1 MSLLLVQLL
10 SGLAN
15 AMFLF
20 LIASGL
26 SLIFGVTRIV
36 NFAHGSFYM
45 LAAYLTYSL
54 AAALPGGPAA
64 FYLAALLAALA
75 VAAVGGLVEVLLLRR
90 VYRAPELYQLL
101 LTFALVLVVAD
112 AVRYLWGADNKTGP
126 VAPGLAGSVE
136 VAGQLFP
143 SYDLAM
149 IVFGPLVA
157 LGLWLLFHRTRWGI
171 LIRAATQ
178 DREMVAALGV
188 DQSRLFTSVFVLG
201 SFLAGLGGAL
211 QVPRL
216 ALTTVMDTS
225 VIVEAFVVVV
235 IGGMGSVWGALLA
248 SLLIGVLNAFGVLVL
263 PKSAIVLIFVVMAIV
278 LVVRPW
284 GLLGRPEVQLRPPGG
299 GAVPE
304 ASPRRPRPAW
314 LVAALVALALLPLAV
329 PTFWVSIVV
338 EIFAFALFAASLHL
352 LMAVGGMVSFGH
364 AAYFG
369 LGAYGAALL
378 LQLLGLPM
386 PLAFV
391 GAPLVAA
398 LGAAV
403 FGYFSVRLSS
413 IYFAMLTLAF
423 AQIVYAAVHQ
433 WDEVT
438 GGDNGILSVWPA
450 AWLASPGRYYYWA
463 LAATA
468 VGIVLLRLIAASPFG
483 LTLRA
488 ARDHARRAEALGVN
502 IRALQWTAFVV
513 AGFVAGLGGAI
524 FAFLKGSVFPVYT
537 EAPMSV
543 QPLVMV
549 LLGGVGSPAG
559 PLIGAAVYKLLDT
572 VITRYTDY
580 WQFVLGAI
588 LMALVLVFPRG
599 IAGVLDERRS

>member
-10 SGLAN
+10 NGLAN

-45 LAAYLTYSL
+45 LAAYFTYSL
-54 AAALPGGPAA
+54 AAALPLGPAA
-64 FYLAALLAALA
+64 FYAAALLAALL
-75 VAAVGGLVEVLLLRR
+75 VAALGGLVEVLLLRR

-112 AVRYLWGADNKTGP
+112 AVRFFWGADNKTGP
-126 VAPGLAGSVE
+126 VAPGLAGSVPI
-136 VAGQLFP
+136 AGQLFP
-143 SYDLAM
+143 SYDLAV
-149 IVFGPLVA
+149 IIFGPLVA
-157 LGLWLLFHRTRWGI
+157 LGLWLVFHRTRWGI

-188 DQSRLFTSVFVLG
+188 DQRRLFTGVFVLG

-216 ALTTVMDTS
+216 ALTTVMDTT

-248 SLLIGVLNAFGVLVL
+248 SLLIGVLNAYGVLVL
-263 PKSAIVLIFVVMAIV
+263 PKASIVLMFVVMAVV
-278 LVVRPW
+278 LIVRPW
-284 GLLGRPEVQLRPPGG
+284 GLLGRPEVQLRPAG
-299 GAVPE
+299 GATAEDRGAPWH
-304 ASPRRPRPAW
+304 PAW
-314 LVAALVALALLPLAV
+314 FAAAGLALLALPLLL
-329 PTFWVSIVV
+329 PTFWLWMAV

-352 LMAVGGMVSFGH
+352 LMGLGGMVSFGH

-378 LQLLGLPM
+378 LKLAGWPM
-386 PLAFV
+386 PLAFLA
-391 GAPLVAA
+391 APVVAA
-398 LGAAV
+398 AAAAV
-403 FGYFSVRLSS
+403 FGYFSVRLTS

-423 AQIVYAAVHQ
+423 AQIVFAVVHQ
-433 WDEVT
+433 WDDVT
-438 GGDNGILSVWPA
+438 GGDNGVLSVWPPP
-450 AWLASPGRYYYWA
+450 WLKSPMRYYYWA
-463 LAATA
+463 LVFAGAG
-468 VGIVLLRLIAASPFG
+468 VVLLRLVAASPFG
-483 LTLRA
+483 LALRA
-488 ARDHARRAEALGVN
+488 VRDHARRAEAVGIN

-513 AGFVAGLGGAI
+513 AGFFAGLAGAI
-524 FAFLKGSVFPVYT
+524 FVFLKGSVFPVYT
-537 EAPMSV
+537 ETPMSV

-549 LLGGVGSPAG
+549 LLGGIGAPAG
-559 PLIGAAVYKLLDT
+559 PLIGAAAYKLLDT

-580 WQFVLGAI
+580 WQAGLGGI
-588 LMALVLVFPRG
+588 LIALVLAFPRG
-599 IAGVLDERRS
+599 IAGVLDWRRS

>member
-1 MSLLLVQLL
+1 MSLLVVQLL

-54 AAALPGGPAA
+54 SALLPLGAGA
-64 FYLAALLAALA
+64 FYAAALLAALL
-75 VAAVGGLVEVLLLRR
+75 VAGLGGLVEALLLRR

-101 LTFALVLVVAD
+101 LTFALVLIVAD

-126 VAPGLAGSVE
+126 AAPGLAGSVPI
-136 VAGQLFP
+136 AGQLFP
-143 SYDLAM
+143 SYDLAV

-157 LGLWLLFHRTRWGI
+157 LGLWALFHRTRWGI

-188 DQSRLFTSVFVLG
+188 DQSRLFTGVFILG
-201 SFLAGLGGAL
+201 SFLAGLAGAL

-216 ALTTVMDTS
+216 ALTTVMDTT

-263 PKSAIVLIFVVMAIV
+263 PKISIVLIFVVMAVV
-278 LVVRPW
+278 LIVRPW
-284 GLLGRPEVQLRPPGG
+284 GLLGRPEIQHRAAGA
-299 GAVPE
+299 GAVAE
-304 ASPRRPRPAW
+304 VRVAGASRRW
-314 LVAALVALALLPLAV
+314 LGAGILLLAALPWAL
-329 PTFWVSIVV
+329 PTFWVWLVV
-338 EIFAFALFAASLHL
+338 EIFTFVLFAASLHL
-352 LMAVGGMVSFGH
+352 LMGLGGMVSFGH

-369 LGAYGAALL
+369 IGAYAAALL
-378 LQLLGLPM
+378 LKLAGWPM
-386 PLAFV
+386 PLAFMA
-391 GAPLVAA
+391 APVVAG
-398 LGAAV
+398 LAAVV
-403 FGYFSVRLSS
+403 FGYFCVRLTS

-423 AQIVYAAVHQ
+423 AQIVYAVVHQ
-433 WDEVT
+433 WDAVT
-438 GGDNGILSVWPA
+438 GGDNGVLSVWPP
-450 AWLASPGRYYYWA
+450 AWLATPTRYYYWS
-463 LAATA
+463 LAATLCG
-468 VGIVLLRLIAASPFG
+468 VVVLRVVAASPFG
-483 LTLRA
+483 LSLRA
-488 ARDHARRAEALGVN
+488 VRDHARRAEAVGINV
-502 IRALQWTAFVV
+502 RVLQWVAFVV

-537 EAPMSV
+537 EAPTSV

-549 LLGGVGSPAG
+549 LLGGVGSPSG

-580 WQFVLGAI
+580 WQLVLGGI
-588 LMALVLVFPRG
+588 LILLVLAFPRG
-599 IAGVLDERRS
+599 IAGSLRWSGL

>member
-54 AAALPGGPAA
+54 AATLPGGPAA

-75 VAAVGGLVEVLLLRR
+75 VAALGGLVEVLLLRR

-101 LTFALVLVVAD
+101 LTFALVLITADVV
-112 AVRYLWGADNKTGP
+112 RWIWGADNKTGP
-126 VAPGLAGSVE
+126 SAPGLAGSVPI
-136 VAGQLFP
+136 AGQLFP
-143 SYDLAM
+143 SYDLA
-149 IVFGPLVA
+149 IIGLGPLVA
-157 LGLWLLFHRTRWGI
+157 LGLWWLFHRTRWGV

-248 SLLIGVLNAFGVLVL
+248 SLLIGVLNAYGVLLL
-263 PKSAIVLIFVVMAIV
+263 PKIAIVLIFVVMAVV

-284 GLLGRPEVQLRPPGG
+284 GLLGRPEIQLRPPGG
-299 GAVPE
+299 GVGAGSAV
-304 ASPRRPRPAW
+304 RRLHPAW
-314 LVAALVALALLPLAV
+314 TAGALLVLAALPLLLP
-329 PTFWVSIVV
+329 TYWVSIAV

-352 LMAVGGMVSFGH
+352 LMGVGGMVSFGH

-369 LGAYGAALL
+369 VGAYGAALL
-378 LQLLGLPM
+378 LQLAGWPM
-386 PLAFV
+386 PLAFAA
-391 GAPLVAA
+391 APVVAA
-398 LGAAV
+398 LAALL
-403 FGYFSVRLSS
+403 FGYFCVRLTS

-423 AQIVYAAVHQ
+423 AQIVYAIVHQ

-438 GGDNGILSVWPA
+438 GGDNGVLSVWPS
-450 AWLASPGRYYYWA
+450 AWLASPARYYYWA
-463 LAATA
+463 LVATVA
-468 VGIVLLRLIAASPFG
+468 GVVLLRRVAASPFG

-488 ARDHARRAEALGVN
+488 VRDHARRAEALGVN

-513 AGFVAGLGGAI
+513 AGFVAGLGGAV
-524 FAFLKGSVFPVYT
+524 FAFLTGSVFPVYT
-537 EAPMSV
+537 ESPMSV

-549 LLGGVGSPAG
+549 LLGGVASPSG
-559 PLIGAAVYKLLDT
+559 PLIGATVYKLLDT

-580 WQFVLGAI
+580 WQIVLGAI
-588 LMALVLVFPRG
+588 LMVLVLAFPRG
-599 IAGVLDERRS
+599 IAGVLEGRR

>member
-20 LIASGL
+20 LVASGL

-54 AAALPGGPAA
+54 AAALPLGPGA
-64 FYLAALLAALA
+64 FYAGALM
-75 VAAVGGLVEVLLLRR
+75 AAVLVAGLGGLVEVLLLRR

-101 LTFALVLVVAD
+101 LTFALVLIAAD
-112 AVRYLWGADNKTGP
+112 AVRILWGADNKTGP
-126 VAPGLAGSVE
+126 PAPGLAGSVP

-143 SYDLAM
+143 SYDLAV
-149 IVFGPLVA
+149 IAFGPLVA
-157 LGLWLLFHRTRWGI
+157 LGLWVVFHRTRWGV

-188 DQSRLFTSVFVLG
+188 DQSRLFTGVFVLG

-211 QVPRL
+211 QVPRV
-216 ALTTVMDTS
+216 ALTTVMDTT

-248 SLLIGVLNAFGVLVL
+248 SLLIGVLNAYGVLVL
-263 PKSAIVLIFVVMAIV
+263 PKISIVLMFLVMAVV
-278 LVVRPW
+278 LIVRPW
-284 GLLGRPEVQLRPPGG
+284 GLLGRPEIQLRAGT
-299 GAVPE
+299 AVVGERDVPWH
-304 ASPRRPRPAW
+304 PAW
-314 LVAALVALALLPLAV
+314 LVAVGAVLLALPLV
-329 PTFWVSIVV
+329 LPTFWVWMAV

-352 LMAVGGMVSFGH
+352 LMGLGGMVSFGH

-378 LQLLGLPM
+378 LKWAAWPM

-391 GAPLVAA
+391 AAPVVAA
-398 LGAAV
+398 AAAAV
-403 FGYFSVRLSS
+403 FGYFSVRNTS

-423 AQIVYAAVHQ
+423 AQIVFAVVHQ
-433 WDEVT
+433 WDAVT
-438 GGDNGILSVWPA
+438 GGDNGILSVWPPP
-450 AWLASPGRYYYWA
+450 WLKSPVRYYYWA
-463 LAATA
+463 LLFAGAG
-468 VGIVLLRLIAASPFG
+468 VVLLRIVAASPFG
-483 LTLRA
+483 LSLRA
-488 ARDHARRAEALGVN
+488 VRDHARRAEAVGIN

-513 AGFVAGLGGAI
+513 AGFFAGLAGAV

-537 EAPMSV
+537 ESPMSV

-549 LLGGVGSPAG
+549 LLGGAGAPSG
-559 PLIGAAVYKLLDT
+559 PLIGAAAYKLLDT
-572 VITRYTDY
+572 VITRYTEY
-580 WQFVLGAI
+580 WQIWLGGI
-588 LMALVLVFPRG
+588 LIALVLAFPRG
-599 IAGVLDERRS
+599 IAGVLDWRRS

>member
-20 LIASGL
+20 LVASGL

-54 AAALPGGPAA
+54 AAALPLGPGA
-64 FYLAALLAALA
+64 FYAGALLAAVL
-75 VAAVGGLVEVLLLRR
+75 VAGLGGLVEVLLLRR

-101 LTFALVLVVAD
+101 LTFALVLIAAD
-112 AVRYLWGADNKTGP
+112 AVRILWGADNKTGP
-126 VAPGLAGSVE
+126 PAPGLAGSVP

-143 SYDLAM
+143 SYDLAV
-149 IVFGPLVA
+149 IAFGPLVA
-157 LGLWLLFHRTRWGI
+157 LGLWVVFHRTRWGV

-188 DQSRLFTSVFVLG
+188 DQSRLFTGVFVLG

-211 QVPRL
+211 QVPRV
-216 ALTTVMDTS
+216 ALTTVMDTT

-248 SLLIGVLNAFGVLVL
+248 SLLIGVLDAYGVLVL
-263 PKSAIVLIFVVMAIV
+263 PKISIVLMFLVMAVV
-278 LVVRPW
+278 LIVRPW
-284 GLLGRPEVQLRPPGG
+284 GLLGRPEIQLRA
-299 GAVPE
+299 GAAVVEERDVPWH
-304 ASPRRPRPAW
+304 PAW
-314 LVAALVALALLPLAV
+314 LVAAGAILLALPLV
-329 PTFWVSIVV
+329 LPTFWVWMAV

-352 LMAVGGMVSFGH
+352 LMGLGGMVSFGH

-378 LQLLGLPM
+378 LKWAGWPM
-386 PLAFV
+386 PLAFLA
-391 GAPLVAA
+391 APVVAA
-398 LGAAV
+398 AAAAV
-403 FGYFSVRLSS
+403 FGFFCVRNTS

-423 AQIVYAAVHQ
+423 AQIVFAVVHQ
-433 WDEVT
+433 WDAAT
-438 GGDNGILSVWPA
+438 GGDNGILSVWPPP
-450 AWLASPGRYYYWA
+450 WLKSPVRYYYWA
-463 LAATA
+463 LVFAGAG
-468 VGIVLLRLIAASPFG
+468 VVLLRIVAASPFG
-483 LTLRA
+483 LSLRA
-488 ARDHARRAEALGVN
+488 VRDHARRAEAVGIN

-513 AGFVAGLGGAI
+513 AGFFAGLAGAV

-537 EAPMSV
+537 ESPMSV

-549 LLGGVGSPAG
+549 LLGGIGAPSG
-559 PLIGAAVYKLLDT
+559 PLIGAAAYKLLDT
-572 VITRYTDY
+572 VITRYTEY
-580 WQFVLGAI
+580 WQIWLGGI
-588 LMALVLVFPRG
+588 LIGLVLVFPRG
-599 IAGVLDERRS
+599 IAGVLDWRRS

>member
-1 MSLLLVQLL
+1 MSLLFVQLL

-54 AAALPGGPAA
+54 AATLPGGPAA
-64 FYLAALLAALA
+64 FYLAALLAALL
-75 VAAVGGLVEVLLLRR
+75 VAGLGGLVEVLLLRR

-126 VAPGLAGSVE
+126 PAPGLAGSVPIL
-136 VAGQLFP
+136 GQLFP
-143 SYDLAM
+143 SYDLAV

-225 VIVEAFVVVV
+225 IIVEAFVVVV

-248 SLLIGVLNAFGVLVL
+248 SLLIGVLNAYGVLLL
-263 PKSAIVLIFVVMAIV
+263 PKAAIVLIFVVMAVV

-284 GLLGRPEVQLRPPGG
+284 GLLGRPEIQLRPPGG
-299 GAVPE
+299 GAVTE
-304 ASPRRPRPAW
+304 TAPRRLGAAW
-314 LVAALVALALLPLAV
+314 LVLGLTLLALLPLGL
-329 PTFWVSIVV
+329 PTFWVSIAV

-378 LQLLGLPM
+378 LKMAGLPM
-386 PLAFV
+386 PAAFV
-391 GAPLVAA
+391 AAPLVAA
-398 LGAAV
+398 LAAVV
-403 FGYFSVRLSS
+403 FGYFCVRLSS

-423 AQIVYAAVHQ
+423 AQIVYAIAHQ

-438 GGDNGILSVWPA
+438 GGDNGLLSVWPA
-450 AWLASPGRYYYWA
+450 QWLASPGRYYYWA
-463 LAATA
+463 LVAT
-468 VGIVLLRLIAASPFG
+468 VLGIVLLRRVAASPFG

-502 IRALQWTAFVV
+502 IRVLQWTAFMV

-524 FAFLKGSVFPVYT
+524 FVFLKGSVFPVYT
-537 EAPMSV
+537 ESPMSV

-549 LLGGVGSPAG
+549 LLGGVGSPSG

-572 VITRYTDY
+572 IITRYTDY
-580 WQFVLGAI
+580 WQIVLGAI
-588 LMALVLVFPRG
+588 LMLLVLAFPRG
-599 IAGVLDERRS
+599 IAGVLDGRRP

>member
-75 VAAVGGLVEVLLLRR
+75 VAALGGLVEVLLLRR

-101 LTFALVLVVAD
+101 LTFALVLITADVVRW
-112 AVRYLWGADNKTGP
+112 VWGADNKTGP
-126 VAPGLAGSVE
+126 SAPGLAGSVP

-143 SYDLAM
+143 SYDLAI

-157 LGLWLLFHRTRWGI
+157 LGLWLLFHRTRWGV

-248 SLLIGVLNAFGVLVL
+248 SLLIGVLNAFGVLLL
-263 PKSAIVLIFVVMAIV
+263 PKIAIVLIFVVMAVV

-284 GLLGRPEVQLRPPGG
+284 GLLGRPEIQLRPPGS
-299 GAVPE
+299 GAV
-304 ASPRRPRPAW
+304 AGRAARRPHPAW
-314 LVAALVALALLPLAV
+314 TAAALLALVALPLV
-329 PTFWVSIVV
+329 LPTFWVSIAV

-369 LGAYGAALL
+369 VGAYGAALL
-378 LQLLGLPM
+378 LQLVGLPM
-386 PLAFV
+386 PLAFLA
-391 GAPLVAA
+391 APLVAA
-398 LGAAV
+398 LAAV
-403 FGYFSVRLSS
+403 LFGYFCVRLTS
-413 IYFAMLTLAF
+413 ISFAMLTLAF
-423 AQIVYAAVHQ
+423 AQIVYAIVHQ

-438 GGDNGILSVWPA
+438 GGDNGLLSVWPA
-450 AWLASPGRYYYWA
+450 AWLASPARYYYWA
-463 LAATA
+463 LVATVA
-468 VGIVLLRLIAASPFG
+468 GVVLLRRVTASPFG

-488 ARDHARRAEALGVN
+488 IRDHARRAEALGVN

-513 AGFVAGLGGAI
+513 AGFVAGLGGAV
-524 FAFLKGSVFPVYT
+524 FVFLKGSVFPVYT
-537 EAPMSV
+537 ESPMSV

-549 LLGGVGSPAG
+549 LLGGVASPSG

-580 WQFVLGAI
+580 WQLVLGAI
-588 LMALVLVFPRG
+588 LVALVLVFPRG
-599 IAGVLDERRS
+599 IAGVLDGRR

>member
-20 LIASGL
+20 LVASGL

-54 AAALPGGPAA
+54 AAALPLGPGA
-64 FYLAALLAALA
+64 FYAGALLAAVL
-75 VAAVGGLVEVLLLRR
+75 VAGLGGLVEVLLLRR

-101 LTFALVLVVAD
+101 LTFALVLIAAD
-112 AVRYLWGADNKTGP
+112 AVRILWGADNKTGP
-126 VAPGLAGSVE
+126 PAPGLAGSVP

-143 SYDLAM
+143 SYDLAV
-149 IVFGPLVA
+149 IAFGPLVA
-157 LGLWLLFHRTRWGI
+157 LGLWVVFHRTRWGV

-178 DREMVAALGV
+178 DREMVAVLGV
-188 DQSRLFTSVFVLG
+188 DQSRLFTGVFVLG

-211 QVPRL
+211 QVPRV
-216 ALTTVMDTS
+216 ALTTVMDTT

-248 SLLIGVLNAFGVLVL
+248 SLLIGVLDAYGVLVL
-263 PKSAIVLIFVVMAIV
+263 PKISIVLMFLVMAVV
-278 LVVRPW
+278 LIVRPW
-284 GLLGRPEVQLRPPGG
+284 GLLGRPEIQLRA
-299 GAVPE
+299 GAAVVGERDVPWH
-304 ASPRRPRPAW
+304 PAW
-314 LVAALVALALLPLAV
+314 LVAVGAILLALPLV
-329 PTFWVSIVV
+329 LPTFWVWMAV
-338 EIFAFALFAASLHL
+338 EIFTFALFAASLHL
-352 LMAVGGMVSFGH
+352 LMGLGGMVSFGH

-378 LQLLGLPM
+378 LKWVAWPM
-386 PLAFV
+386 PLAFLA
-391 GAPLVAA
+391 APVVAA
-398 LGAAV
+398 AAAAV
-403 FGYFSVRLSS
+403 FGYFCVRNTS

-423 AQIVYAAVHQ
+423 AQIVFAVVHQ
-433 WDEVT
+433 WDAVT
-438 GGDNGILSVWPA
+438 GGDNGILSVWPPP
-450 AWLASPGRYYYWA
+450 WLKSPVRYYYWA
-463 LAATA
+463 LVFTGTG
-468 VGIVLLRLIAASPFG
+468 VVLLRIVAASPFG

-488 ARDHARRAEALGVN
+488 VRDHARRAEAVGIN

-513 AGFVAGLGGAI
+513 AGFFAGLAGAV

-537 EAPMSV
+537 ESPMSV

-549 LLGGVGSPAG
+549 LLGGIGAPSG
-559 PLIGAAVYKLLDT
+559 PLIGAAAYKLLDT
-572 VITRYTDY
+572 LITRYTEY
-580 WQFVLGAI
+580 WQIWLGGI
-588 LMALVLVFPRG
+588 LIALVLAFPRG
-599 IAGVLDERRS
+599 IAGVLDWRRS

>member
-75 VAAVGGLVEVLLLRR
+75 VAAIGGLVEVLLLRR

-101 LTFALVLVVAD
+101 LTFALVLITADVVRW
-112 AVRYLWGADNKTGP
+112 VWGADNKTGP
-126 VAPGLAGSVE
+126 SAPGLAGSVP

-143 SYDLAM
+143 SYDLAI

-157 LGLWLLFHRTRWGI
+157 LGLWLLFHRTRWGV

-248 SLLIGVLNAFGVLVL
+248 SLLIGVLNAFGVLLL
-263 PKSAIVLIFVVMAIV
+263 PKIAIVLIFVVMAVV

-284 GLLGRPEVQLRPPGG
+284 GLLGRPEIQLRPPGS
-299 GAVPE
+299 GAVAE
-304 ASPRRPRPAW
+304 RAARRPHPAW
-314 LVAALVALALLPLAV
+314 TAAALMALVALPLV
-329 PTFWVSIVV
+329 LPTFWVSIAV

-369 LGAYGAALL
+369 VGAYGAALL
-378 LQLLGLPM
+378 LQLVGLPM
-386 PLAFV
+386 PLAFLA
-391 GAPLVAA
+391 APLVAA
-398 LGAAV
+398 LAAV
-403 FGYFSVRLSS
+403 LFGYFCVRLTS

-423 AQIVYAAVHQ
+423 AQIVYAIVHQ

-438 GGDNGILSVWPA
+438 GGDNGLLSVWPA
-450 AWLASPGRYYYWA
+450 AWLASPARYYYWA
-463 LAATA
+463 LVATVA
-468 VGIVLLRLIAASPFG
+468 GVVLLRRVTASPFG

-488 ARDHARRAEALGVN
+488 IRDHARRAEALGVN

-513 AGFVAGLGGAI
+513 AGFVAGLGGAV
-524 FAFLKGSVFPVYT
+524 FVFLKGSVFPVYT
-537 EAPMSV
+537 ESPMSV

-549 LLGGVGSPAG
+549 LLGGVASPSG

-580 WQFVLGAI
+580 WQLVLGAI

-599 IAGVLDERRS
+599 IAGVLDGRR

>member
-1 MSLLLVQLL
+1 MSLLFVQLL

-54 AAALPGGPAA
+54 TAMLPGGPAA
-64 FYLAALLAALA
+64 FYLAALLAALL
-75 VAAVGGLVEVLLLRR
+75 VAGFGGLVEALLLRR
-90 VYRAPELYQLL
+90 VYKAPELYQLL

-126 VAPGLAGSVE
+126 TAPGLAGSVPIL
-136 VAGQLFP
+136 GQLFP
-143 SYDLAM
+143 SYDLAV
-149 IVFGPLVA
+149 IAFGPLVA

-225 VIVEAFVVVV
+225 IIVEAFVVVV

-248 SLLIGVLNAFGVLVL
+248 SLLIGVLNAYGVLLL
-263 PKSAIVLIFVVMAIV
+263 PKIAIVLIFVVMAVV

-284 GLLGRPEVQLRPPGG
+284 GLLGRPEIQLRPPGG
-299 GAVPE
+299 GAVGE
-304 ASPRRPRPAW
+304 TAPRRPGPVW
-314 LVAALVALALLPLAV
+314 LVLGLLVLAVLPLGL
-329 PTFWVSIVV
+329 PTFWVSIAV
-338 EIFAFALFAASLHL
+338 EIFAFSLFAASLHL

-378 LQLLGLPM
+378 LKMAGLPM
-386 PLAFV
+386 PVAFV
-391 GAPLVAA
+391 VAPLVAA
-398 LGAAV
+398 LAAVV
-403 FGYFSVRLSS
+403 FGYFCVRLSS

-423 AQIVYAAVHQ
+423 AQIVYAIVHQ

-438 GGDNGILSVWPA
+438 GGDNGLLSVWPA
-450 AWLASPGRYYYWA
+450 RWLASPGRYYYWA
-463 LAATA
+463 LVAT
-468 VGIVLLRLIAASPFG
+468 VLGIVLLRRVAASPFG

-488 ARDHARRAEALGVN
+488 ARDHARRAEAVGVN
-502 IRALQWTAFVV
+502 IRMVQWTAFVV

-537 EAPMSV
+537 ESPMSV

-549 LLGGVGSPAG
+549 LLGGVGSPSG

-572 VITRYTDY
+572 IITRYTDY
-580 WQFVLGAI
+580 WQIVLGAI
-588 LMALVLVFPRG
+588 LMVLVLAFPRG
-599 IAGVLDERRS
+599 IAGVLHGRRP

>member
-20 LIASGL
+20 LVASGL

-54 AAALPGGPAA
+54 AAALPLGPGS
-64 FYLAALLAALA
+64 FYAGALM
-75 VAAVGGLVEVLLLRR
+75 AAVLVAGLGGLVEVLLLRR

-101 LTFALVLVVAD
+101 LTFALVLIAAD
-112 AVRYLWGADNKTGP
+112 AVRILWGADNKTGP
-126 VAPGLAGSVE
+126 PAPGLAGSVP

-143 SYDLAM
+143 SYDLAV
-149 IVFGPLVA
+149 IAFGPLVA
-157 LGLWLLFHRTRWGI
+157 LGLWVVFHRTRWGV

-188 DQSRLFTSVFVLG
+188 DQSRLFTGVFVLG

-211 QVPRL
+211 QVPRV
-216 ALTTVMDTS
+216 ALTTVMDTT

-248 SLLIGVLNAFGVLVL
+248 SLLIGVLNAYGVLVL
-263 PKSAIVLIFVVMAIV
+263 PKISIVLMFLVMAVV
-278 LVVRPW
+278 LIVRPW
-284 GLLGRPEVQLRPPGG
+284 GLLGRPEIQLRAGT
-299 GAVPE
+299 AVVGERDVPWH
-304 ASPRRPRPAW
+304 PAW
-314 LVAALVALALLPLAV
+314 LVAVGAVLLALPLV
-329 PTFWVSIVV
+329 LPTFWVWMAV

-352 LMAVGGMVSFGH
+352 LMGLGGMVSFGH

-378 LQLLGLPM
+378 LKWAAWPM
-386 PLAFV
+386 PLAFLA
-391 GAPLVAA
+391 APVVAA
-398 LGAAV
+398 AAAAV
-403 FGYFSVRLSS
+403 FGYFCVRNTS

-423 AQIVYAAVHQ
+423 AQIVFAVVHQ
-433 WDEVT
+433 WDAVT
-438 GGDNGILSVWPA
+438 GGDNGILSVWPPP
-450 AWLASPGRYYYWA
+450 WLKSPALYYYWA
-463 LAATA
+463 LVFAGAG
-468 VGIVLLRLIAASPFG
+468 VVLLRIVAASPFG
-483 LTLRA
+483 LSLRA
-488 ARDHARRAEALGVN
+488 VRDHARRAEAVGIN

-513 AGFVAGLGGAI
+513 AGFFAGLAGAV

-537 EAPMSV
+537 ESPMSV

-549 LLGGVGSPAG
+549 LLGGVGAPSG
-559 PLIGAAVYKLLDT
+559 PLIGAAAYKLLDT
-572 VITRYTDY
+572 VITRYTEY
-580 WQFVLGAI
+580 WQIWLGGI
-588 LMALVLVFPRG
+588 LIALVLAFPRG
-599 IAGVLDERRS
+599 IAGVLDWRRS

>member
-20 LIASGL
+20 LVASGL

-54 AAALPGGPAA
+54 AGALPLGPLA
-64 FYLAALLAALA
+64 FYAAAVLAALLVAAL
-75 VAAVGGLVEVLLLRR
+75 GGLVEVLLLRR

-101 LTFALVLVVAD
+101 LTFALVLIAAD
-112 AVRYLWGADNKTGP
+112 AVRYIWGADNKTGP
-126 VAPGLAGSVE
+126 PAPGLAGSVP

-143 SYDLAM
+143 SYDLAV
-149 IVFGPLVA
+149 IAFGPLVA
-157 LGLWLLFHRTRWGI
+157 LGLWLVFHRTRWGV

-188 DQSRLFTSVFVLG
+188 DQRRLFTGVFILG

-216 ALTTVMDTS
+216 ALTTVMDTA

-248 SLLIGVLNAFGVLVL
+248 SLLIGVLNAYGVLVL
-263 PKSAIVLIFVVMAIV
+263 PKASIVLMFVVMAVV

-284 GLLGRPEVQLRPPGG
+284 GLLGRPEIQLRAAG

-304 ASPRRPRPAW
+304 AGTASRHPAW
-314 LVAALVALALLPLAV
+314 IAALAVVLVGLPLLL
-329 PTFWVSIVV
+329 PTFWIWMAV

-352 LMAVGGMVSFGH
+352 LMGMGGMVSFGH
-364 AAYFG
+364 AAYFA

-378 LQLLGLPM
+378 LKAAGWPM
-386 PLAFV
+386 PLAFLA
-391 GAPLVAA
+391 APFVAA
-398 LGAAV
+398 LGAAL
-403 FGYFSVRLSS
+403 FGYFSVRLTS

-423 AQIVYAAVHQ
+423 AQIVFAIVHQ

-450 AWLASPGRYYYWA
+450 AWLKSPTRYYYWA
-463 LAATA
+463 LAFAA
-468 VGIVLLRLIAASPFG
+468 GGVLLLRMVIASPFG
-483 LTLRA
+483 LALRA
-488 ARDHARRAEALGVN
+488 VRDHARRAEAVGIS
-502 IRALQWTAFVV
+502 IRTLQWTAFVV
-513 AGFVAGLGGAI
+513 AGFFAGLAGAI
-524 FAFLKGSVFPVYT
+524 FAFLKGSVFPVYA
-537 EAPMSV
+537 ESPMSV

-549 LLGGVGSPAG
+549 LLGGVGSPSG
-559 PLIGAAVYKLLDT
+559 PLIGAAAYKLLDT
-572 VITRYTDY
+572 VITRYTEY
-580 WQFVLGAI
+580 WQVGLGGI
-588 LMALVLVFPRG
+588 LIALILAFPRG
-599 IAGVLDERRS
+599 IAGALDWKRS

>member
-75 VAAVGGLVEVLLLRR
+75 VAAIGGLVEVLLLRR

-101 LTFALVLVVAD
+101 LTFALVLITADVVRW
-112 AVRYLWGADNKTGP
+112 VWGADNKTGP
-126 VAPGLAGSVE
+126 SAPGLAGSVP

-143 SYDLAM
+143 SYDLAI

-157 LGLWLLFHRTRWGI
+157 LGLWLLFHRTRWGV

-248 SLLIGVLNAFGVLVL
+248 SLLIGVLNAFGVLLL
-263 PKSAIVLIFVVMAIV
+263 PKIAIVLIFVVMAVV

-284 GLLGRPEVQLRPPGG
+284 GRLGRPEIQLRPPGS
-299 GAVPE
+299 GAVAE
-304 ASPRRPRPAW
+304 RAARRPHPAW
-314 LVAALVALALLPLAV
+314 TAAALLALVALPLV
-329 PTFWVSIVV
+329 LPTFWVSIAV

-369 LGAYGAALL
+369 VGAYGAALL
-378 LQLLGLPM
+378 LQLVGLPM
-386 PLAFV
+386 PLAFLA
-391 GAPLVAA
+391 APLVAA
-398 LGAAV
+398 LAAV
-403 FGYFSVRLSS
+403 LFGYFCVRLTS

-423 AQIVYAAVHQ
+423 AQIVYAIVHQ

-438 GGDNGILSVWPA
+438 GGDNGLLSVWPA
-450 AWLASPGRYYYWA
+450 AWLASPARYYYWA
-463 LAATA
+463 LVATVA
-468 VGIVLLRLIAASPFG
+468 GVVLLRRVTASPFG

-488 ARDHARRAEALGVN
+488 IRDHARRAEALGVN

-513 AGFVAGLGGAI
+513 AGFVAGLGGAV
-524 FAFLKGSVFPVYT
+524 FVFLKGSVFPVYT
-537 EAPMSV
+537 ESPMSV

-549 LLGGVGSPAG
+549 LLGGVASPSG

-580 WQFVLGAI
+580 WQLVLGAI
-588 LMALVLVFPRG
+588 LVALVLVFPRG
-599 IAGVLDERRS
+599 IAGVLDGRR

>member
-10 SGLAN
+10 SGLAT

-75 VAAVGGLVEVLLLRR
+75 VAAIDGLVEVLLLRR

-101 LTFALVLVVAD
+101 LTFALVLITADVVRW
-112 AVRYLWGADNKTGP
+112 VWGADNKTGP
-126 VAPGLAGSVE
+126 SAPGLAGSVP

-143 SYDLAM
+143 SYDLAI

-157 LGLWLLFHRTRWGI
+157 LGLWLLFHRTRWGV

-248 SLLIGVLNAFGVLVL
+248 SLLIGVLNAFGVLLL
-263 PKSAIVLIFVVMAIV
+263 PKIAIVLIFVVMAVV

-284 GLLGRPEVQLRPPGG
+284 GLLGRPEIQLRPPGS
-299 GAVPE
+299 GAVAE
-304 ASPRRPRPAW
+304 RAARRPHPAW
-314 LVAALVALALLPLAV
+314 TAAALLALVALPLV
-329 PTFWVSIVV
+329 LPTFWVSIAV

-369 LGAYGAALL
+369 VGAYGAALL
-378 LQLLGLPM
+378 LQLVGLPM
-386 PLAFV
+386 PLAFLA
-391 GAPLVAA
+391 APLVAA
-398 LGAAV
+398 LAAV
-403 FGYFSVRLSS
+403 LFGYFCVRLTS

-423 AQIVYAAVHQ
+423 AQIVYAIVHQ

-438 GGDNGILSVWPA
+438 GGDNGLLSVWPA
-450 AWLASPGRYYYWA
+450 AWLASPARYYYWA
-463 LAATA
+463 LVATVA
-468 VGIVLLRLIAASPFG
+468 GVVLLRRVTASPFG

-488 ARDHARRAEALGVN
+488 IRDHARRAEALGVN

-513 AGFVAGLGGAI
+513 AGFVAGLGGAV
-524 FAFLKGSVFPVYT
+524 FVFLKGSVFPVYT
-537 EAPMSV
+537 ESPMSV

-549 LLGGVGSPAG
+549 LLGGVASPSG

-580 WQFVLGAI
+580 WQLVLGAI
-588 LMALVLVFPRG
+588 LVALVLVFPRG
-599 IAGVLDERRS
+599 IAGVLDGRR